1 MGSDLPIARNVELY
15 TLRSLEALLL
25 GLSEASLL
33 VNVDLLTVLGL
44 LVLVLLGRLG
54 TAQSLFFVDA
64 DFLLDVRVAAV
75 GSTDGGREGCVGF
88 FVTFPSV

>member
-25 GLSEASLL
+25 WLSEASLL

-44 LVLVLLGRLG
+44 LVLLGRLG